1 MANIDLGWEVK
12 GQLTPEESVS
22 AMIPVI
28 VSKGIEDSGTFW
40 TWENKVG
47 GITTSK
53 SRILI
58 LASNIR
64 GSANGQAC
72 DTGPSKLRWYFPEY
86 LQQLDERDHIMRV
99 SRNAAPLHFA
109 RYHCRMVTDGKAV
122 AFLI

>member
-28 VSKGIEDSGTFW
+28 VSKGIENSGTFW
-40 TWENKVG
+40 TWENKVD
-47 GITTSK
+47 GITKSK

-64 GSANGQAC
+64 GSANSQAC
-72 DTGPSKLRWYFPEY
+72 DTGPSKLRSCWTSG
-86 LQQLDERDHIMRV
+86 DHITRV
-99 SRNAAPLHFA
+99 SRNAAPLQFS
-109 RYHCRMVTDGKAV
+109 RYHYRMVTEGKAV
-122 AFLI
+122 AFLV